1 MNSYELSRA
10 FFNWSFENPEKIKPN
25 HVAIFFF
32 AMEHCNRLGGKDK
45 FGFPTSMVKDAIGI
59 KDYSTYIKALN
70 DLIAWGFIVLVEK
83 STNQYSSNIIA
94 LGKFPKAHPKAH
106 PKALDKAFIKHASKQ
121 PQSTPQSIP
130 SIDKQGTIEQG
141 TIKEQ
146 EQNNIP
152 TLQEFLEYCKTIKG
166 INYPTLIFSLTAKY
180 NSWVA
185 DGWKDGNGKPIK
197 VWKTKIVN
205 VIPHLKPMQE
215 EVSTARPYGAK
226 DYGK

>member
-70 DLIAWGFIVLVEK
+70 DLIVWGFIVLVEK

-94 LGKFPKAHPKAH
+94 LGKFPKARL
-106 PKALDKAFIKHASKQ
+106 KALDKAFIKHASKQ

-141 TIKEQ
+141 TIKQEQ
-146 EQNNIP
+146 EKNNIP
-152 TLQEFLEYCKTIKG
+152 TLQEFLEYCKTIEG